1 MSFFFLNHFELEN
14 IDFCARQVETTFIIK
29 LFKSLLSSHK
39 GFGSNASGLSMGLW
53 GLPMVLRVAAMSMA
67 QLDASGSIGMGA
79 EPKDLKHLEYC
90 CGIGRALVGP
100 CCQGENIGCAFALED
115 SIGKKHSRESPR
127 RLRCVG
133 DWKSSCESIERFL
146 IGCAFALEDS
156 IGKKH
161 SRESPRRLRCVGGW
175 KSSCE
180 STERFLLANC
190 RKLNQAENKF

>member
-1 MSFFFLNHFELEN
+1 MINYTHNEFPYPVLSTVNINLQKKIDDVKMWYPFFFFFNHFELEN

-29 LFKSLLSSHK
+29 LFNSLLSSQK
-39 GFGSNASGLSMGLW
+39 VFGSNASGLSMGLW

-67 QLDASGSIGMGA
+67 QLDASRAIGMGA
-79 EPKDLKHLEYC
+79 EPKGLKRIEYC

-133 DWKSSCESIERFL
+133 GWKSSCESI
-146 IGCAFALEDS
+146 
-156 IGKKH
+156 
-161 SRESPRRLRCVGGW
+161 
-175 KSSCE
+175 
-180 STERFLLANC
+180 ERFLLANC